1 MVAVFLALPYLFL
14 STFTIF
20 WPFDDEG
27 TLMITFQN
35 LLEGA
40 RLYNDAYALYGPF
53 YYFVIGPLFLILRL
67 PLTND
72 VARGVTMAFWLIDA
86 AVLAAVVF
94 RLTRSIEALAF
105 AFLAGLFLLAI
116 FSHSALHPEEI
127 CILLIGWALHLFCR
141 IDRRPDA
148 TTFAALGSIIAG
160 LVLTKINAGAFVAL
174 PVLLI
179 ALKSLAPRRW
189 SSALFALVAGAGAL
203 MPFALMDPLMRF
215 DWVVNYMLFS
225 TVTVAA
231 AILAWWR
238 AEIGAAVTVRQW
250 TVALVAMC
258 VTAAAVIAA
267 TMLRGASAYA
277 ILYTTVLQN
286 PGHIQNWYTPM
297 DFERRALAAAA
308 LSAVLMAGYLASRNR
323 ASERAMDLALAWVKL
338 ALSGLG
344 MLYVAYVALRRTPWA
359 AEPHMLFQVL
369 MPFCWLFIV
378 QPRSRPG
385 ENALTRGA
393 VGLICAFFVLYPF
406 PVNGSQTAIAVALPT
421 LMLPLLLRDALLDL
435 GAGRIV
441 ALIPRWLSAGLGP
454 ALAGLAFVGLL
465 GAQTL
470 GSFRTYASEVSLDL
484 PGSRLLHVEPNDRAN
499 LHWVVD
505 HIAGCE
511 NLFTMPGQFSL
522 YFWSGKRTLSAIN
535 NNNLLGFLTPA
546 QQQALVDRL
555 KKAPDLCV
563 VVNPSLLAFFDRGQI
578 ARKPILL
585 EYLREN
591 FTTVAANGG
600 YEIQRPKFSAAGN
613 DSAHP

>member
-1 MVAVFLALPYLFL
+1 MCVAAAMVAVFLALPYLFL

-53 YYFVIGPLFLILRL
+53 YYLVIGPLFLILRL

-378 QPRSRPG
+378 QPRSSTWRERADARGRRPDLCILRSLSISG
-385 ENALTRGA
+385 QRVSDRHSGGVADPHAAIASARRFARSRRRPDRRPYSAMAFRGA
-393 VGLICAFFVLYPF
+393 WPGAGGIGVRRAPWSPNAGLLQDVCVGSVVGLA
-406 PVNGSQTAIAVALPT
+406 GIAVAPC
-421 LMLPLLLRDALLDL
+421 RAERS
-435 GAGRIV
+435 GE
-441 ALIPRWLSAGLGP
+441 P
-454 ALAGLAFVGLL
+454 ALGRRSYRGLRESLHDAGAV
-465 GAQTL
+465 Q
-470 GSFRTYASEVSLDL
+470 SL
-484 PGSRLLHVEPNDRAN
+484 
-499 LHWVVD
+499 
-505 HIAGCE
+505 
-511 NLFTMPGQFSL
+511 
-522 YFWSGKRTLSAIN
+522 
-535 NNNLLGFLTPA
+535 FLERQA
-546 QQQALVDRL
+546 DAERNQQQ
-555 KKAPDLCV
+555 
-563 VVNPSLLAFFDRGQI
+563 
-578 ARKPILL
+578 
-585 EYLREN
+585 
-591 FTTVAANGG
+591 
-600 YEIQRPKFSAAGN
+600 
-613 DSAHP
+613 